1 MQDHINTFRSETGQT
16 ATEYAVALGVIS
28 IGVVL
33 ALTSLSDAIV
43 KSIQNVVGFFS

>member
-1 MQDHINTFRSETGQT
+1 MEHHTHIPRSETGQT
-16 ATEYAVALGVIS
+16 ATEYAVALGVIT

-33 ALTSLSDAIV
+33 ALTTLADAIV